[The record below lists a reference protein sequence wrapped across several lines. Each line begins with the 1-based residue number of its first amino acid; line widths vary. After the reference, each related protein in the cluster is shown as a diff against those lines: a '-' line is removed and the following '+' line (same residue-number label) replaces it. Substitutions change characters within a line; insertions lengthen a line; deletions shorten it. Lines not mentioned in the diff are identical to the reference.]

1 MSVYSDFATKNFA
14 LFFNA
19 PILYNH
25 RSMINFLK
33 KLIQADSSPD
43 AGELDTARIIAE
55 KFESYGISSTVDT
68 WDNNRA
74 NIFAHIESAD
84 KNPALLFV
92 SHLDVVP
99 PGRATWKYPPFEAH
113 QADDKIFGRG
123 ATDMKAGI
131 ATAVAAICQTDS
143 DKSKLKGDIFFLAT
157 AGEETDSCG
166 IKRFMK
172 TTTAAEMTNLQG
184 IVVPEPTD
192 FQIVTAHRGI
202 LWLKVTTIGK
212 AAHGSAPQLGL
223 NAITLINQLL
233 NELDSYKIPHT
244 ADPLLGNCT
253 FSVNQI
259 AGGKATNIIPDSCS
273 INIDI
278 RTLPSQNHRSI
289 IGDLEKIFKKLKS
302 ANPDFNA
309 KAEIIRS
316 VPALQTDPQ
325 SIFVR
330 TFCKAVS
337 TENTIAVGFTTD
349 APFLT
354 SLACPILIF
363 GPGKPNLAH
372 KPNEYIETD
381 DLQKALENYKKI
393 IMTLLT

>member
-1 MSVYSDFATKNFA
+1 MYVYSAFATKNFI

-19 PILYNH
+19 TISYNH
-25 RSMINFLK
+25 RSMIDFLK

-55 KFESYGISSTVDT
+55 KFKNYDISSTVDT

-74 NIFAHIESAD
+74 NILARIKYAGKS
-84 KNPALLFV
+84 PALLFV
-92 SHLDVVP
+92 CHLDVVP
-99 PGRATWKYPPFEAH
+99 PGQSPWKYPPFEAH
-113 QADDKIFGRG
+113 QADGKIFGRG

-131 ATAVAAICQTDS
+131 ATVVTAICQTII

-172 TTTAAEMTNLQG
+172 NDAVKLPLLQG
-184 IVVPEPTD
+184 IIVPEPTD
-192 FQIVTAHRGI
+192 FQIVTSHRGI
-202 LWLKVTTIGK
+202 LWLKVTTTGK

-223 NAITLINQLL
+223 NAITLMNQLL
-233 NELDSYKIPHT
+233 NGLTDYKIPYKPH
-244 ADPLLGNCT
+244 PLLGNCT

-273 INIDI
+273 IKLDV
-278 RTLPSQNHRSI
+278 RTLPEQNHQNI
-289 IGDLEKIFKKLKS
+289 IVDLEKIFKKLKS

-337 TENTIAVGFTTD
+337 IESTISVGFTTD
-349 APFLT
+349 GPFLT
-354 SLACPILIF
+354 PLACPVLAF
-363 GPGKPNLAH
+363 GPGKGEVCH
-372 KPNEYIETD
+372 KSNEYIETD
-381 DLQKALENYKKI
+381 DLKKAVNYYKKI
-393 IMTLLT
+393 ISAFLT